1 MSSRADH
8 RVYANMSSPA
18 EGAADSIQGTPNTQI
33 TVFSPGESSQG
44 TSIQG
49 NSYVG
54 QSQASEDPF
63 VDGGLTQ
70 GSTLSATASTFQPRD
85 VKSKGKNAIVFY
97 PQGSPTVAGALSQDM
112 DISHRI
118 EVCDTPAP
126 SIVELGNFI
135 TELTQKG
142 VRFHGG
148 RNLETT
154 GGHVYV
160 VFEDLRDAAWAFY
173 AIRKASKGWFTAFV
187 KIRPERLDLGLVRFS
202 ELRQLSIE
210 VNVLN
215 FAIIDP
221 AHVDEIVQRALNVYG
236 QLFAMIRDFSF
247 PNGAF
252 RGVAQFCKA
261 ADAFIAFKAF
271 GNGITTGGVVI
282 TLSKPEDV
290 SNALTSATDQLASN
304 MQGLAFQ
311 QAPRVNERGRHSF
324 FTMNAPQGNP
334 FAAAGALQ
342 VPFPDQNHQQPFTG
356 QQFGPPVSTPNSLI
370 AQRDAGF
377 SNLNGFGRFDPRR
390 GAGRYGRGS
399 RGLNNIVD
407 INELVAGR
415 DVRTTIM
422 LRNIP
427 NKVDQPLLKKIV
439 DVSSFGRY
447 DFMYLRID
455 FANDCNVGYAFIN
468 FVKAEYIID
477 FFQARANKRWNCFRS
492 DKVAEISYATIQGK
506 DCLVQKFRN
515 SSVMLEA
522 EHYRPKL
529 FYTIHS
535 DDTSRVG
542 QEEPFPGP
550 DNQSKMKRS
559 VENAEHVGLF
569 TPTAGQ
575 YFRDEQRRRHSQYD
589 RGTRLAE
596 LEEISYGSSVAP
608 YYGRGRY

>member
-1 MSSRADH
+1 MSSHAGHRA
-8 RVYANMSSPA
+8 YANMSSPA

-33 TVFSPGESSQG
+33 TVFSPAESSQG

-49 NSYVG
+49 NNYVG
-54 QSQASEDPF
+54 QSQAPEDPF
-63 VDGGLTQ
+63 VDSGLAQ
-70 GSTLSATASTFQPRD
+70 GSTLSATASSFQPLGQRY
-85 VKSKGKNAIVFY
+85 KGKNALVFY
-97 PQGSPTVAGALSQDM
+97 PEGSPTVAGALSQDM

-118 EVCDTPAP
+118 EVCDTPTP
-126 SIVELGNFI
+126 SIVDLGNYI

-142 VRFHGG
+142 VRLHGG

-173 AIRKASKGWFTAFV
+173 AIRRAPKGWFTAYV

-236 QLFAMIRDFSF
+236 QIFALIRHLSF

-252 RGVAQFCKA
+252 RGIAQFCKA

-290 SNALTSATDQLASN
+290 GGAISPDDQLAGTMGN
-304 MQGLAFQ
+304 MTIQQG
-311 QAPRVNERGRHSF
+311 PRGAERGRYQSF
-324 FTMNAPQGNP
+324 FAMNAPQGNP
-334 FAAAGALQ
+334 FAAAGAANM
-342 VPFPDQNHQQPFTG
+342 PFPPNLQQQSFTG
-356 QQFGPPVSTPNSLI
+356 QHFGPPTVATNNLVS
-370 AQRDAGF
+370 QRDTGF
-377 SNLNGFGRFDPRR
+377 GASNGFGRFDPRR

-439 DVSSFGRY
+439 DISSFGRY

-477 FFQARANKRWNCFRS
+477 ARANKRWNCFRS
-492 DKVAEISYATIQGK
+492 DKVAEISYAKAIQGK

-522 EHYRPKL
+522 EHYRPKMQL

-535 DDTSRVG
+535 DDPNLVG

-596 LEEISYGSSVAP
+596 LEEISYGSGVTP
-608 YYGRGRY
+608 YFGRGRY

>member
-1 MSSRADH
+1 MSSHVGHRA
-8 RVYANMSSPA
+8 YANMSSPA
-18 EGAADSIQGTPNTQI
+18 EGASDSIQGTPNTQI
-33 TVFSPGESSQG
+33 TVFSPAESSQG

-49 NSYVG
+49 NTYVG

-63 VDGGLTQ
+63 VDGGLAQ
-70 GSTLSATASTFQPRD
+70 GSTLSATASSFQPIGQRF
-85 VKSKGKNAIVFY
+85 KGKNALVFY
-97 PQGSPTVAGALSQDM
+97 PEGSPTVAGALSQDM

-118 EVCDTPAP
+118 EVCDTPKPP
-126 SIVELGNFI
+126 SIVDLGNFI

-160 VFEDLRDAAWAFY
+160 VFEDLRDAAWALY
-173 AIRKASKGWFTAFV
+173 AIRKAPKGWFTAYV

-210 VNVLN
+210 VNILN

-221 AHVDEIVQRALNVYG
+221 AHVDEIAQRALNVYG
-236 QLFAMIRDFSF
+236 QLFALIRHLSF

-271 GNGITTGGVVI
+271 GNGISTGGVVI
-282 TLSKPEDV
+282 TLSKPDDV
-290 SNALTSATDQLASN
+290 GAALDINTLAAS
-304 MQGLAFQ
+304 MGDMSVQQG
-311 QAPRVNERGRHSF
+311 PRGVGRGRHQSF
-324 FTMNAPQGNP
+324 FALNAPQGNP
-334 FAAAGALQ
+334 FAAAGAASL
-342 VPFPDQNHQQPFTG
+342 PFPTNIQQQPFTG
-356 QQFGPPVSTPNSLI
+356 QQFGPPPVSTNSLV
-370 AQRDAGF
+370 AFGNAN
-377 SNLNGFGRFDPRR
+377 SFGRFDPRR
-390 GAGRYGRGS
+390 AAGRYGRGS

-407 INELVAGR
+407 LGELIAGR

-535 DDTSRVG
+535 DDPNLVG

-596 LEEISYGSSVAP
+596 LEEISYGSGVIP
-608 YYGRGRY
+608 YRGSGRY

>member
-1 MSSRADH
+1 MSSHVGHRA
-8 RVYANMSSPA
+8 YANMSSPA
-18 EGAADSIQGTPNTQI
+18 EGASDSIQGTPNTQI
-33 TVFSPGESSQG
+33 TVFSPAESSQG
-44 TSIQG
+44 TSVQG
-49 NSYVG
+49 NNYVG

-63 VDGGLTQ
+63 VDGGLAQ
-70 GSTLSATASTFQPRD
+70 GSTLSATASSFQPIGQRF
-85 VKSKGKNAIVFY
+85 KGKNALVFY
-97 PQGSPTVAGALSQDM
+97 PEGSPTVAGALSQDM

-118 EVCDTPAP
+118 EVCDTPTP
-126 SIVELGNFI
+126 SIVDLGNFI

-173 AIRKASKGWFTAFV
+173 AIRKAPKGWFTAYV

-221 AHVDEIVQRALNVYG
+221 AHVDEIAQRALNVYG
-236 QLFAMIRDFSF
+236 QLFALIRHLSF

-261 ADAFIAFKAF
+261 ADAFIAYKAF

-282 TLSKPEDV
+282 TLSKPEDIGSV
-290 SNALTSATDQLASN
+290 VTVDEQLAGTMSN
-304 MQGLAFQ
+304 MAIH
-311 QAPRVNERGRHSF
+311 QAPRGVDRGRYQSF
-324 FTMNAPQGNP
+324 FAMNAPQGNP
-334 FAAAGALQ
+334 FAAAGAANM
-342 VPFPDQNHQQPFTG
+342 PFPPTLQQQPFTG
-356 QQFGPPVSTPNSLI
+356 QHFGPPTNNIVS
-370 AQRDAGF
+370 QRDAGF
-377 SNLNGFGRFDPRR
+377 AVPNGFWRFDPRR

-407 INELVAGR
+407 LNELIAGR

-535 DDTSRVG
+535 DDPNLVG

-596 LEEISYGSSVAP
+596 LEEISYGSGVIP
-608 YYGRGRY
+608 YRGPGRY